1 MNASTRLLSLACV
14 SIAIAVAF
22 MAALLLSGR
31 AVADPDAPSSIPTA
45 DGQQVYQHICRGC
58 HMPDGAGAV
67 GAGHYPA
74 LAKNPTLISRQYMA
88 LTILAGRRNMPA
100 FGAKHAMG
108 FGGPPA
114 ALNDAQIAA
123 VINYVRSH
131 FGNHYKDTITAA
143 EVDALDQSLH
153 PQ

>member
-1 MNASTRLLSLACV
+1 MNASTRFLSLACGGITL
-14 SIAIAVAF
+14 SVAF
-22 MAALLLSGR
+22 MAALLLTGR
-31 AVADPDAPSSIPTA
+31 AIADPDAPSSIPNA

-74 LAKNPTLISRQYMA
+74 LAKDLTLISRQYMA

-100 FGAKHAMG
+100 FGAKHALG
-108 FGGPPA
+108 FGGPPTV
-114 ALNDAQIAA
+114 LSDAQIAA